1 MEGYVFFKYFLLISL
16 CTQIQIDRFLLWP
29 KFILRR
35 GHPYTTWSAKGGG
48 GVDEMTMNDHE
59 GGGEGSQNDHVVT
72 WTEMYF
78 ASDQKMIA

>member
-1 MEGYVFFKYFLLISL
+1 MVS
-16 CTQIQIDRFLLWP
+16 Q
-29 KFILRR
+29 
-35 GHPYTTWSAKGGG
+35 GGR

-59 GGGEGSQNDHVVT
+59 GGGEGSRNDHVVT